1 MLKKM
6 KCIVNDG
13 HDHIFYMTT
22 TQNSG
27 TKFQDKLKKPAIFI
41 MLQFPLIIPNQ

>member
-13 HDHIFYMTT
+13 HDRIFYMTT

-27 TKFQDKLKKPAIFI
+27 TKFQDKFLKNP
-41 MLQFPLIIPNQ
+41 QFL